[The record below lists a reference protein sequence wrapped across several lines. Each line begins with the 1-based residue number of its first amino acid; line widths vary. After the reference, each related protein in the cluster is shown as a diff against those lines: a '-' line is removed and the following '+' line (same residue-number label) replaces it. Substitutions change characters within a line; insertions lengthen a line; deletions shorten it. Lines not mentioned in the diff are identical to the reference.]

1 MDPPHQLELVFH
13 SCHPLNEDVNPV
25 NVADDCL
32 CVAHPDVGELS
43 EIT

>member
-1 MDPPHQLELVFH
+1 MNPPSWLELVFLGH
-13 SCHPLNEDVNPV
+13 HPLDEDVDPV